1 MYKKYIIIL
10 LCVLLIT
17 ITGCSFN
24 NRINQNDEIEKFYL
38 EDKYYNNGNFISV
51 SSISLNKMKD
61 ESFILF
67 SYNNYCSMAKPCE
80 EVFQEFMKKYNIN
93 FLSITFEEYKN
104 TNFYKTVKYA
114 PSIIV
119 VEKGTIVAYLDA
131 ESNDDLNKY
140 QDMNEFEKWLNNYI
154 YFSK

>member
-24 NRINQNDEIEKFYL
+24 NKINQNDEIERFYL

-51 SSISLNKMKD
+51 SSIPLNKMKD

-67 SYNNYCSMAKPCE
+67 TYNNYCSMAKPCE
-80 EVFQEFMKKYNIN
+80 EVFQEYMKKYKIN
-93 FLSITFEEYKN
+93 FLSITFEEFKK

-131 ESNDDLNKY
+131 KSNDDLNKY
-140 QDMNEFEKWLNNYI
+140 QDTNEFEKWLNNYI

>member
-24 NRINQNDEIEKFYL
+24 NKINQNDEIERFYL

-51 SSISLNKMKD
+51 SSIPLNKMKD

-67 SYNNYCSMAKPCE
+67 TYNNYCSMAKPCE
-80 EVFQEFMKKYNIN
+80 EVFQEYMKKYKIN
-93 FLSITFEEYKN
+93 FLSITFEEFKK

-140 QDMNEFEKWLNNYI
+140 QDTNEFEKWLNNYI